1 VIWFDHPPISVIDW
15 AKPGKV
21 QAVSSVE
28 AAEELLKWP
37 KSKKRDKAAT
47 LLADA
52 MAGMADMAK
61 TKNAFEAAAKE
72 ARVWVAY
79 SGP

>member
-1 VIWFDHPPISVIDW
+1 M
-15 AKPGKV
+15 G
-21 QAVSSVE
+21 SVE
-28 AAEELLKWP
+28 AAAEELLKWP

-52 MAGMADMAK
+52 MAGMADIAK

-72 ARVWVAY
+72 AREGLRPRSTPRNLLA
-79 SGP
+79 GR